1 MSCAVRLR
9 TGNSPSSITNIYDKL
24 LETKSLRHGKIVHQ
38 HLLKNTS
45 HNSPILLAKL
55 TRLYIT
61 CNELDLASRVFRT
74 IPYPQRKNNVVLWN
88 HMIRAYAWKGPFD
101 RAIDL
106 YYEMVESGVTPTNF
120 TYPFV
125 LKACSSLQA
134 LQDGKRIHDHARRLG
149 LESDV
154 YICTALVDFY
164 AKCGC
169 LVDAR
174 KVFDKMYDTDVVAWN
189 AMISGSSL
197 HGLYGDTMR
206 LIVQMQEAGLSPNS
220 STVAAILPAIG
231 EGNQLSQGKT
241 VHAYCVRRSFHSDV
255 VVATGLLDMYGKCG
269 CLVYASRVFDIMGV
283 KNEVT
288 WGAMIGAYISC
299 DFVSEA
305 LELYNQ
311 MLIGNGICSSP
322 VIIGSVLRAWTKLT
336 DLSGGRRV
344 HGYIIK
350 AGFDYS
356 LMMGNTL
363 LSMYAKCGTIED
375 VVRLFDEMGVKD
387 SVTYNAIISGC
398 AQNGKAKEA
407 IVIFQEMQL
416 SGIKPDLATMVG
428 FLPACSHLAALQHGA
443 CAHCFSAVS
452 GFTTET
458 SICNALID
466 MYSKCGKVDIA
477 RLVFDRMQKRDIVSW
492 NAMIFGYGIH
502 GLGKEAILLFH
513 DMQIAGLRPDDVT
526 FICLLYACSHSGLV
540 AEGKKWFVDMNQ
552 DFCIVPRMEHYI
564 CMVDLLGRA
573 GLLNE
578 ARSFIERM
586 PCDPDVCV
594 WSALLSAC
602 KIHKNIELA
611 EEVSNKIQCLG
622 PESTGNFVILSH
634 MYSAAGR
641 WDAAANVRIAQRDL
655 GFKKSPGCSWVE
667 INGVVH
673 AFVGG
678 DQSHPHS
685 AEIYRKL
692 EDMLID
698 MKRLGYRSE
707 SSFVFQDVEE
717 EEKESILLYHSEKL
731 AVTFGILSLG
741 SDKPILVTKN
751 LRICVDCH
759 TALKYITI
767 ITKRKIT
774 VRDASR
780 FHHFRD
786 GICNCGDFW

>member
-9 TGNSPSSITNIYDKL
+9 TGNSPSSITHIYDKL
-24 LETKSLRHGKIVHQ
+24 LESKSLRHGKIVHQ

-74 IPYPQRKNNVVLWN
+74 IPSPQRKNNVVLWN

-106 YYEMVESGVTPTNF
+106 YYEMIESGVTPTNF

-174 KVFDKMYDTDVVAWN
+174 KVFDKMSDTDVVAWN

-269 CLVYASRVFDIMGV
+269 SLVYASRTFDIMGV

-288 WGAMIGAYISC
+288 WGAMIGAYISW

-311 MLIGNGICSSP
+311 MLLGDGICSSP
-322 VIIGSVLRAWTKLT
+322 VVIGSVLRACTKLT
-336 DLSGGRRV
+336 DLRGGRRV

-363 LSMYAKCGTIED
+363 LSMYAKCGTVED

-387 SVTYNAIISGC
+387 YVTYNAIISGC

-416 SGIKPDLATMVG
+416 SGIEPDLATMVG
-428 FLPACSHLAALQHGA
+428 FLPACSHLAALRHGA
-443 CAHCFSAVS
+443 CAHCFSVVS

-466 MYSKCGKVDIA
+466 M
-477 RLVFDRMQKRDIVSW
+477 
-492 NAMIFGYGIH
+492 
-502 GLGKEAILLFH
+502 
-513 DMQIAGLRPDDVT
+513 
-526 FICLLYACSHSGLV
+526 
-540 AEGKKWFVDMNQ
+540 
-552 DFCIVPRMEHYI
+552 
-564 CMVDLLGRA
+564 
-573 GLLNE
+573 
-578 ARSFIERM
+578 
-586 PCDPDVCV
+586 
-594 WSALLSAC
+594 
-602 KIHKNIELA
+602 
-611 EEVSNKIQCLG
+611 
-622 PESTGNFVILSH
+622 
-634 MYSAAGR
+634 
-641 WDAAANVRIAQRDL
+641 
-655 GFKKSPGCSWVE
+655 
-667 INGVVH
+667 
-673 AFVGG
+673 
-678 DQSHPHS
+678 
-685 AEIYRKL
+685 
-692 EDMLID
+692 
-698 MKRLGYRSE
+698 
-707 SSFVFQDVEE
+707 
-717 EEKESILLYHSEKL
+717 
-731 AVTFGILSLG
+731 
-741 SDKPILVTKN
+741 
-751 LRICVDCH
+751 
-759 TALKYITI
+759 
-767 ITKRKIT
+767 
-774 VRDASR
+774 
-780 FHHFRD
+780 D